1 MSRKIKYTK
10 SFKIKA
16 VKTVL
21 MECKGINVTSDQFGI
36 NRSDLQRWIKFYN
49 IYGAAGLTPKTSNST
64 YTREFKIKV
73 VRSIEE
79 NGLSFKAASLKYN
92 IPAHSTVR
100 KWYLTYVT
108 EGVKSLGEDGRGRP
122 KSMKNKSKKST
133 GKTLSIEEQLLK
145 ENESLK
151 AELALLKK
159 LYALAQAKKKKQ

>member
-1 MSRKIKYTK
+1 MSRKFKYTK
-10 SFKIKA
+10 SFKIRA

-21 MECKGINVTSDQFGI
+21 KNFKSINVTSDQLGI
-36 NRSDLQRWIKFYN
+36 NRSDLQRWIKLYN
-49 IYGAAGLTPKTSNST
+49 KYGAAGLTPKTSNST
-64 YTREFKIKV
+64 YTREFKIQV

-122 KSMKNKSKKST
+122 RSMKNKSKKST
-133 GKTLSIEEQLLK
+133 GKALSTEEQLLK

-159 LYALAQAKKKKQ
+159 LHALAQAKKKKQ